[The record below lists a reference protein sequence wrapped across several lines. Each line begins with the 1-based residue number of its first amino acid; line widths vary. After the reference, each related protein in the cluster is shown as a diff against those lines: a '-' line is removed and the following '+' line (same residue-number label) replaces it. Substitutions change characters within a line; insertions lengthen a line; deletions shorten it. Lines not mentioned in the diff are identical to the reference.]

1 MRHQHSLYNN
11 LLKSYQDCGNCAQNN
26 IIHFALTNQNS
37 KTEASYVNLAT
48 ASLENLYK
56 IFTVP
61 EAPNSTLGQIDSEI
75 SANLL
80 GFLTDRIVAREKSL
94 GAIEQDFSNAQIP
107 EVPQFVSDYTDF
119 VMDKLVAHSVHTAA
133 PGFIGHM
140 ATPLPYFMLPLSR
153 IMLALNQ
160 NLVKIETSKAFTP
173 LERQV
178 LGMLHGIVYDQD
190 NGFYQDNLHN
200 AQRALGAFCSGGTT
214 ANITAL
220 WVARNQ
226 MFPPTDDFSG
236 LAHEGMASALASKG
250 LSNVVIMVSER
261 GHYSLGK
268 AADVL
273 GIGRNNVISIPTDG
287 NARIDVTALRNQC
300 AELTKR
306 NIGIMAI
313 VGVAGAT
320 ETGSVDPLREVAEIA
335 DAYNAHFHVDAAWG
349 GPTLL
354 SNTHKQKL
362 AGIELADSVTI
373 DAHKQLYVPMGAGMV
388 VFKNPTMLGSVEHHA
403 EYILRAGSKDLGQYS
418 IEGSRPGMAM
428 LVHAA
433 FHIIGRKGYELIL
446 DQNIE
451 KTQRFAQMLKEHEN
465 FELMAE
471 PELNILN
478 YRYVPAKV
486 QAHLKKADEDEQAR
500 INSVLDRVVQ
510 SMQKTQRAKGK
521 SFVSRTRFRH
531 LRYHQQ
537 AVSVFRAVLA
547 NPMTTIDTLESILD
561 EQQQIAN
568 KRDIKQILKE
578 IDV

>member
-1 MRHQHSLYNN
+1 
-11 LLKSYQDCGNCAQNN
+11 LKRSNAQLRTPDN
-26 IIHFALTNQNS
+26 HA
-37 KTEASYVNLAT
+37 LAT

-61 EAPNSTLGQIDSEI
+61 EAPNSTLGAIDKEI

-80 GFLTDRIVAREKSL
+80 GFLTDRIVTREKSL
-94 GAIEQDFSNAQIP
+94 SAIEQDFATHRIP

-119 VMDKLVAHSVHTAA
+119 VMNKLVAHSVHTAA

-178 LGMLHGIVYDQD
+178 LGMLHGMVYEQVPE
-190 NGFYQDNLHN
+190 FYNDNLHN
-200 AQRALGAFCSGGTT
+200 AGRALGSFCSGGTT

-226 MFPPTDDFSG
+226 MFPATDDFTSVSQ
-236 LAHEGMASALASKG
+236 EGIGRALASRG
-250 LSNVVIMVSER
+250 LSDLAILVSER

-273 GIGRNNVISIPTDG
+273 GIGRKNVISIETDH
-287 NARIDVTALRNQC
+287 NSKIKLDALRAKCQ
-300 AELTKR
+300 ELIA
-306 NIGIMAI
+306 NNVGILAI
-313 VGVAGAT
+313 VGIAGAT
-320 ETGSVDPLREVAEIA
+320 ETGSVDPLAEMAAVANEFQ
-335 DAYNAHFHVDAAWG
+335 AHFHVDAAWG

-354 SNTHKQKL
+354 SSTHKPKL
-362 AGIELADSVTI
+362 KGIELADSVTI

-388 VFKNPTMLGSVEHHA
+388 VFKNPTMVGAVEHHA

-433 FHIIGRKGYELIL
+433 LHIIGRKGYEIII
-446 DQNIE
+446 DQNVE
-451 KTQRFAQMLKEHEN
+451 RTMQFAEMLQAHDD
-465 FELMAE
+465 FELMAQ

-478 YRYVPAKV
+478 YRYVPAAV
-486 QAHLKKADEDEQAR
+486 QARLANADTETRQA
-500 INSVLDRVVQ
+500 INEVLDRVVKR
-510 SMQKTQRAKGK
+510 MQKIQRAAGK
-521 SFVSRTRFRH
+521 TFVSRTRFRQA
-531 LRYHQQ
+531 RYDRDP
-537 AVSVFRAVLA
+537 VSVFRVVLA
-547 NPMTTIDTLESILD
+547 NPMTTVDILHSILQ
-561 EQQQIAN
+561 EQLDLASKKGIQA
-568 KRDIKQILKE
+568 ILGE
-578 IDV
+578 LDSI